1 MAAWVIKSGAVVRC
15 LIMTWMAV
23 CHSPPTSIKQPLSC
37 AVSCSDCLSICLLA
51 ELIFFFRD
59 DILILQL
66 CFCRLFF
73 GCSPIWANMTVWE
86 RTESFLFVCFWIVIW
101 MNNILFAWIM
111 SDELNY
117 QLCWSIRINEK
128 HFPLLLRC
136 EQGKWMFE
144 KKTIIK
150 LSLCQKENF
159 FFLIRIVQMLVDI
172 LSLSLSLS
180 TFGCIWI
187 ILIRQIY
194 ALEMDA

>member
-1 MAAWVIKSGAVVRC
+1 MELLSGASLWHEWQFVTLLLPLLNSLCPV
-15 LIMTWMAV
+15 LSAALTVYQSV
-23 CHSPPTSIKQPLSC
+23 CWQSWF
-37 AVSCSDCLSICLLA
+37 
-51 ELIFFFRD
+51 FFFRD